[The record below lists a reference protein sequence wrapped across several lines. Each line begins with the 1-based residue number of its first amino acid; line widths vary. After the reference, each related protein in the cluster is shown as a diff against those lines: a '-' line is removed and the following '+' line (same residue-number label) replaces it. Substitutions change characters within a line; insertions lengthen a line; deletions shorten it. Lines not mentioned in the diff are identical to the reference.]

1 MKQAMKMAG
10 GMDMN
15 MEMPGTFAFE
25 RPNKLRMEMKMPFIQ
40 SQSVTASNGSKMWSY
55 MGMLKQYTEEDAP
68 PSLDATSIASTM
80 SFGAAA
86 NATSFHVYSLLL
98 TSDPQ
103 KELAQAKES
112 LKLEGAE
119 DLGGKA
125 THVLTWQQAMPMP
138 DKMPANMPMPVPFD
152 LTKLKGI
159 TIPAKAWIGKD
170 DFLIHQ
176 MTMDMGPMMR
186 AMAET
191 IPKDSPQMP
200 AQQAEMMRGMF
211 QQMQVTM
218 TFVHSNIK
226 VNQPIPAET
235 FTFTPPAD
243 AKLVKEFD
251 FSAMM
256 PMMGGKATQKAGPM
270 PAPPPAPAAPMPPG
284 PEGKAGG
291 KAP

>member
-1 MKQAMKMAG
+1 
-10 GMDMN
+10 
-15 MEMPGTFAFE
+15 
-25 RPNKLRMEMKMPFIQ
+25 
-40 SQSVTASNGSKMWSY
+40 
-55 MGMLKQYTEEDAP
+55 
-68 PSLDATSIASTM
+68 
-80 SFGAAA
+80 
-86 NATSFHVYSLLL
+86 
-98 TSDPQ
+98 
-103 KELAQAKES
+103 
-112 LKLEGAE
+112 
-119 DLGGKA
+119 
-125 THVLTWQQAMPMP
+125 
-138 DKMPANMPMPVPFD
+138 
-152 LTKLKGI
+152 
-159 TIPAKAWIGKD
+159 
-170 DFLIHQ
+170 
-176 MTMDMGPMMR
+176 MDMGPMMR

-211 QQMQVTM
+211 QQMQMTM
-218 TFVHSNIK
+218 TFTHTNIK

-243 AKLVKEFD
+243 AKLVKDFD